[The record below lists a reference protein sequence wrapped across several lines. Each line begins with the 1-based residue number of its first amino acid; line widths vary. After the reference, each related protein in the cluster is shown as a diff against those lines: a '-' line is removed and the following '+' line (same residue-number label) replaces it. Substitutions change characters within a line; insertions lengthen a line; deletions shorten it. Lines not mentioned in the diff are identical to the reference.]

1 MAGGSPTPSK
11 AGAPSSGRKRKAAA
25 STAAATAAREDEAAE
40 EEEEE
45 EEDTE
50 ELERELDRL
59 GRRLLDL
66 PCCFATIAD
75 EVSLS
80 MSSINDKVKR
90 AKLVQKTKIQ
100 FLSVISVS
108 DADSILYIAD
118 VTTGPQSLAGTPLA
132 KADQEKLEKL
142 KIIKAKSEANIA
154 AMPVVLKSMNESIA
168 QIEKLEHLNVNMH
181 PVFKTKR

>member
-59 GRRLLDL
+59 GRRLLEYRRDA
-66 PCCFATIAD
+66 ATR
-75 EVSLS
+75 L
-80 MSSINDKVKR
+80 
-90 AKLVQKTKIQ
+90 L
-100 FLSVISVS
+100 
-108 DADSILYIAD
+108 DAAASRLTALRPRPRPD